1 MAFQVKFIGYC
12 CCAVLMIQSCTQQEV
27 LQAKSE
33 STNMIKS
40 TFKTWVI
47 TAERQLVEALHGLE
61 SVKNPLGISQVSPD
75 HANKS
80 NFKPKSND
88 ILMIHVGSEGYELN
102 KTIDLIDELK
112 NTISPKRMIIID
124 DEYSS
129 SRGFP
134 LLTSGVKE
142 YLARPLNLNHLE
154 LILNVLKVNVSL
166 EVEAESAE
174 FARAGRLSQAPVH
187 LERSMKS
194 IEFLVDGGGDLHDNL
209 MKSVFRVAKSNTTV
223 LLAGETGT
231 GKSHLAKVIH
241 QSGDRSEKPFITINC
256 AAISPALFE
265 SELFGH
271 VRGSFTGADLDR
283 NGKITEAAE
292 GTIFL
297 DEIDSLPLSLQAK
310 LLRVFEEKL
319 YEPVGSNK
327 SLPMKARLIV
337 ASNRDLK
344 KEVAEG
350 RFRSDLFYR
359 LNVVSFEIPA
369 LRSRKLLIPGLI
381 KRFLNETTTRMS
393 VTCPQFTDEAF
404 ELMLKYHWPGN
415 IRELRNV
422 IERAVAL
429 CDHNTITAQDLTPDM
444 LQHFQSL
451 NPLKSTI
458 QIFSDEL
465 DVNLPAVHTLS
476 NVVETQERETILD
489 CLARNRFNMLR
500 SAKDLGISRM
510 TLYKKIEKYQINR
523 KSSDSNVSF
532 KALNA
537 S

>member
-1 MAFQVKFIGYC
+1 
-12 CCAVLMIQSCTQQEV
+12 
-27 LQAKSE
+27 
-33 STNMIKS
+33 MIKS
-40 TFKTWVI
+40 TFKTWLI
-47 TAERQLVEALHGLE
+47 TAESQLVDVLYTLE
-61 SVKNPLGISQVSPD
+61 SVKNPLGLIQVDPNQVND
-75 HANKS
+75 IT
-80 NFKPKSND
+80 FKPKSHD
-88 ILMIHVGSEGYELN
+88 ILMIHLGSLGYDFN
-102 KTIDLIDELK
+102 KVMGLIHALK
-112 NTISPKRMIIID
+112 NTISPKRMILID

-134 LLTSGVKE
+134 ILTAGVKE

-154 LILNVLKVNVSL
+154 LMLNVLKVNVSL
-166 EVEAESAE
+166 ELDNPKTEY
-174 FARAGRLSQAPVH
+174 ARSGRLCPVPVH
-187 LERSMKS
+187 TEKSMKS
-194 IEFLVDGGGDLHDNL
+194 FDFLVDGGGELHDNL

-241 QSGDRSEKPFITINC
+241 QSGDRSNKPFITINC
-256 AAISPALFE
+256 AAISPTLFE

-271 VRGSFTGADLDR
+271 VRGAFTGADMDR
-283 NGKITEAAE
+283 NGKLTDAAE

-297 DEIDSLPLSLQAK
+297 DEIDSLPLPLQAK
-310 LLRVFEEKL
+310 LLRVFEEKV
-319 YEPVGSNK
+319 YEPVGSNQ

-369 LRSRKLLIPGLI
+369 LCSRKLLIPGLI
-381 KRFLNETTTRMS
+381 KRFLDETTTRMS
-393 VTCPQFTDEAF
+393 VTCPEFTREAF
-404 ELMLKYHWPGN
+404 ECMLNYNWPGN

-429 CDHNTITAQDLTPDM
+429 CDQNTITFQDLTPDM
-444 LQHFQSL
+444 HQYFQSL
-451 NPLKSTI
+451 NPMNTTI
-458 QIFSDEL
+458 QIFSDKA
-465 DVNLPAVHTLS
+465 DVHLPVVHTLS
-476 NVVETQERETILD
+476 NVVESQERETILD
-489 CLARNRFNMLR
+489 CLVRNRFNMLR

-510 TLYKKIEKYQINR
+510 TLYKKIEKYQIDR
-523 KSSDSNVSF
+523 KSSVNRVSF
-532 KALNA
+532 NALSA